1 MMAIFKKKEKEADA
15 YNELDSKKNASNVS
29 DGMLRF
35 NRVSP
40 FANAMF
46 SALFI
51 FIAAICVLPVIFVI
65 IISFTSEQ
73 AIGQYGYSFF
83 PRELSVASYE
93 YVWGMRSIVGR
104 AFINSI
110 GITVVGTC
118 LGVILTATMGYTLSR
133 RNFKFRA
140 FYTWFI
146 FIPMLFRG
154 GTLASYVVNTQV
166 MNLKDTYWALL
177 LPICCSTF
185 NIIIMRTFFTTTV
198 PDEMIE
204 SGKIDGASQ
213 LRIFVQLVLPICLPA
228 LATIA
233 LFLTFAYW
241 NEWYLASIY
250 ISTSRTDLFPLQF
263 VLVNIENKIQFL
275 INNAGYMS
283 ADSQDLP
290 SETMRMAIVVI
301 AVVPIM
307 FSYPFFQK
315 YYISGLTV
323 GAVKG

>member
-1 MMAIFKKKEKEADA
+1 MAIFKKKKETDA
-15 YNELDSKKNASNVS
+15 YNELDAKKNASNVS

-40 FANAMF
+40 VTNALY

-51 FIAAICVLPVIFVI
+51 LIAAICVLPVIFVI
-65 IISFTSEQ
+65 IISFTAEKS
-73 AIGQYGYSFF
+73 IGVYGYSFF
-83 PRELSVASYE
+83 PKEFSVSSYQ
-93 YVWGMRSIVGR
+93 YVWNMRGLVGRSIL
-104 AFINSI
+104 NSV
-110 GITVVGTC
+110 GITVFGTC
-118 LGVILTATMGYTLSR
+118 LGVVLTATMGYTLSR
-133 RNFKFRA
+133 RSYKFRN
-140 FYTWFI
+140 FFTWFI

-166 MNLKDTYWALL
+166 MHLKDTYWALI

-213 LRIFVQLVLPICLPA
+213 LRIFAQLVLPICLPA
-228 LATIA
+228 IATIA

-241 NEWYLASIY
+241 NEWFNASIY
-250 ISTSRTDLFPLQF
+250 LSTSRSDLFPLQF
-263 VLVNIENKIQFL
+263 VLVSIEQKIQFL
-275 INNAGYMS
+275 INNGNVMG
-283 ADSQDLP
+283 ADAQDLP

>member
-1 MMAIFKKKEKEADA
+1 MAIFKKKEKDA
-15 YNELDSKKNASNVS
+15 YNELDAKKNASNVS

-40 FANAMF
+40 FANAMY

-51 FIAAICVLPVIFVI
+51 LIAAVCVLPVIFVI
-65 IISFTSEQ
+65 MISITSEKS
-73 AIGQYGYSFF
+73 IGVYGYSFF
-83 PRELSVASYE
+83 PKAFSIASYQ
-93 YVWGMRSIVGR
+93 YVWNMRGLVGRSIL
-104 AFINSI
+104 NSLF
-110 GITVVGTC
+110 ITVFGTC
-118 LGVILTATMGYTLSR
+118 LGVILTATMGYSLSR
-133 RNFKFRA
+133 RTYKFRN
-140 FYTWFI
+140 FFTWFI

-166 MNLKDTYWALL
+166 MHLKDTYWALI

-228 LATIA
+228 IATIA

-241 NEWYLASIY
+241 NEWYNASIY
-250 ISTSRTDLFPLQF
+250 LSTSRSDLFPLQF
-263 VLVNIENKIQFL
+263 VLVSIEQKIQFL
-275 INNAGYMS
+275 INNANYVS

>member
-1 MMAIFKKKEKEADA
+1 MAIFKKKEAEG
-15 YNELDSKKNASNVS
+15 YNELDAKKNVSNVS
-29 DGMLRF
+29 DGMIRF

-40 FANAMF
+40 AANAAF

-51 FIAAICVLPVIFVI
+51 LIAAICVLPVLFVI
-65 IISFTSEQ
+65 IISITSEKS
-73 AIGQYGYSFF
+73 IGVYGYSFF
-83 PRELSVASYE
+83 PKAFSTSAYQ
-93 YVWGMRSIVGR
+93 YVWNMRSLVGR
-104 AFINSI
+104 SILNSV
-110 GITVVGTC
+110 GITVFGTC
-118 LGVILTATMGYTLSR
+118 LGVILTATMGYALSR
-133 RNFKFRA
+133 RTYKFRN
-140 FYTWFI
+140 FFTWFI

-166 MNLKDTYWALL
+166 MQLKDTYWALI
-177 LPICCSTF
+177 LPICCTTF

-228 LATIA
+228 IATIA

-241 NEWYLASIY
+241 NEWYNASIY
-250 ISTSRTDLFPLQF
+250 LSTSRSDLFPLQY
-263 VLVNIENKIQFL
+263 VLVSIEKKIQFL
-275 INNAGYMS
+275 LNNAGNIG
-283 ADSQDLP
+283 ADSQDMP

>member
-1 MMAIFKKKEKEADA
+1 MAIFKKKEKEADA

-83 PRELSVASYE
+83 PKELSVASYE

>member
-1 MMAIFKKKEKEADA
+1 MARKKEAEA
-15 YNELDSKKNASNVS
+15 YNELDAKKNASNMS
-29 DGMLRF
+29 DGMMRF

-40 FANAMF
+40 GTNVLY

-51 FIAAICVLPVIFVI
+51 LLALLCVLPVVFVI
-65 IISFTSEQ
+65 IISFTSE
-73 AIGQYGYSFF
+73 ASIGQNGYSFF
-83 PRELSVASYE
+83 PKELSLSAYQ
-93 YVWGMRSIVGR
+93 YVWNMRALVGR
-104 AFINSI
+104 SFANSI
-110 GITVVGTC
+110 GITLVGTV
-118 LGVILTATMGYTLSR
+118 LGVILTSTMGYALSR
-133 RNFKFRA
+133 RTYKLRGFFT
-140 FYTWFI
+140 YFI
-146 FIPMLFRG
+146 FIPMLFHG
-154 GTLASYVVNTQV
+154 GVLSSYVVNTQV
-166 MNLKDTYWALL
+166 LGLKDTYWILI
-177 LPICCSTF
+177 LPMACSSF
-185 NIIIMRTFFTTTV
+185 YIIIMRTFFTSTV

-228 LATIA
+228 IATIA

-250 ISTSRTDLFPLQF
+250 ISSKRSDLFPLQY
-263 VLVNIENKIQFL
+263 VLVSIEQKIQFL
-275 INNAGYMS
+275 INNASNIG
-283 ADSQDLP
+283 ADAQDVP

>member
-1 MMAIFKKKEKEADA
+1 MAKFFKKKEQDG
-15 YNELDSKKNASNVS
+15 YNELDAKKNASNVS

-40 FANAMF
+40 TTNALY

-51 FIAAICVLPVIFVI
+51 LIAAICVMPVLFVI

-73 AIGQYGYSFF
+73 SIGLYGYSFF
-83 PRELSVASYE
+83 PKELSVSSYK
-93 YVWGMRSIVGR
+93 YVWNMRDLVGRSIL
-104 AFINSI
+104 NSI

-133 RNFKFRA
+133 RNYKFRN

-154 GTLASYVVNTQV
+154 GTLASYVVNTQI
-166 MNLKDTYWALL
+166 MPLKDTYWALI

-204 SGKIDGASQ
+204 SGKIDGANQ

-228 LATIA
+228 IATIA

-241 NEWYLASIY
+241 NEWYNASIY
-250 ISTSRTDLFPLQF
+250 LSTNRSDLFPLQY
-263 VLVNIENKIQFL
+263 VLVSIEQKIQFL
-275 INNAGYMS
+275 INNASNIG
-283 ADSQDLP
+283 ADAQDVP